1 MKKIYLDC
9 LGLTCPEPL
18 TLIRSRIRHIDKG
31 DILEVL
37 SDDPVS
43 LRDIPAFC
51 NFMGHKLKMQDND
64 NSYMYIITKGEKPF

>member
-1 MKKIYLDC
+1 MKKIYLNC

-18 TLIRSRIRHIDKG
+18 TLIRSKMRHLDKN

-43 LRDIPAFC
+43 KRDIPSFC
-51 NFMGHKLKMQDND
+51 KFMGHKLEQLNKD
-64 NSYMYIITKGEKPF
+64 NSFLYIITKGEKPF

>member
-18 TLIRSRIRHIDKG
+18 TLIRAKMRSIEKG

-43 LRDIPAFC
+43 KRDIPSFC
-51 NFMGHKLKMQDND
+51 NFMGHKLEQVDDEQSFK
-64 NSYMYIITKGEKPF
+64 YIITKGEKPF